1 MTVIGSNADGI
12 PSLNDTT
19 IVIITV
25 LDVNEFPPMF
35 ISPPNRVNVSE
46 IGTNE
51 PILQLTATDKDDV
64 SLFVCVY
71 KYSLLMYIITVNWSA

>member
-1 MTVIGSNADGI
+1 MTVIGTNAAGI

-35 ISPPNRVNVSE
+35 VSPPNRVNVSE
-46 IGTNE
+46 IGATE
-51 PILQLTATDKDDV
+51 SILQLTATDMDDV
-64 SLFVCVY
+64 SSF
-71 KYSLLMYIITVNWSA
+71 MYICVQIFSFIKY